1 MLCFYELVLTWHRAE
16 TSDSR
21 PRWGTVLL
29 NGIRDVVID
38 LLVILLHCSISIV
51 AVICY
56 TGLVWNY
63 MRYIHTPVRF
73 HRVPAG
79 NVHCERV
86 STDVGGVVPR
96 RPTWE

>member
-1 MLCFYELVLTWHRAE
+1 MNWC
-16 TSDSR
+16 SR
-21 PRWGTVLL
+21 GTERKHPTPGQVGARFCW
-29 NGIRDVVID
+29 NEIRVVVID

-63 MRYIHTPVRF
+63 MQYIRTPVRF

-86 STDVGGVVPR
+86 SRDVGGVVPR
-96 RPTWE
+96 RSTWE